1 MRRYFKTI
9 HILLIAQTLIQWFQH
24 SDDLWLNFFNV
35 IMVAEWSL
43 SNSIILFSFDILTQK
58 KKELSFL
65 SHLSIYSFICLS
77 LCPCILNLLHRLQSQ
92 IWDAETVTDMASGNF
107 FNMALV
113 SFRHVSIIF

>member
-58 KKELSFL
+58 KKRAFISLSF
-65 SHLSIYSFICLS
+65 IYIFIYLPQFVS
-77 LCPCILNLLHRLQSQ
+77 LHS
-92 IWDAETVTDMASGNF
+92 
-107 FNMALV
+107 
-113 SFRHVSIIF
+113 